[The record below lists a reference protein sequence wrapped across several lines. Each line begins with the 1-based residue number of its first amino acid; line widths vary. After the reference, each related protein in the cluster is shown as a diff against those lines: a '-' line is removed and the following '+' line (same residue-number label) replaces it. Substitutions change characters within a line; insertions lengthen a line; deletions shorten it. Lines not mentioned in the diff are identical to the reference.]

1 MDDSGADDVAAPRD
15 ARMRG
20 SPHGLPVGAA
30 LGRYGSRMNWWNDLI
45 DWTASDAGWRV
56 LSGAVIPFVAIVVA
70 GVVAALIGRGATKRV
85 VSLQER
91 EARNSAVAAI
101 ISAARKAAVWGS
113 LGHDERAYADHL
125 AEDADVRLRL
135 LPVSG
140 APTAANWAQHE
151 IADIKK
157 NSSTFSFQAEQSLA
171 EFRDR
176 LLEWQARP
184 NRARKL
190 FKSDLERW
198 KFESPDPDAE
208 LVKRQQDWNAD
219 QASARQ
225 TDVPAATPTTTSL
238 RPSTPSANTPAP
250 AGQATTAGQAAP
262 AGLGATAVTTPLGD
276 GVTRPYGDV
285 TGSPQQPP
293 VRPTLGSPASRPV
306 SAPATVTRG
315 AADADTRTADA
326 RAAETRVI
334 EETRGD
340 DETGVVDETD
350 AARPG
355 QRDREVPPPVAR
367 PTAADAHVNRPA
379 STVTSPSTRSVPT
392 RVEGAPAEPADAHE
406 TDEAPYTQPISANE
420 IRRRSSD
427 DDD

>member
-157 NSSTFSFQAEQSLA
+157 NSSTFSFQRSSRSPSSATGCSSG
-171 EFRDR
+171 RH
-176 LLEWQARP
+176 ARTAP
-184 NRARKL
+184 ASCSRATSSGGSSRAR
-190 FKSDLERW
+190 
-198 KFESPDPDAE
+198 
-208 LVKRQQDWNAD
+208 
-219 QASARQ
+219 
-225 TDVPAATPTTTSL
+225 TPT
-238 RPSTPSANTPAP
+238 PSS
-250 AGQATTAGQAAP
+250 
-262 AGLGATAVTTPLGD
+262 
-276 GVTRPYGDV
+276 
-285 TGSPQQPP
+285 
-293 VRPTLGSPASRPV
+293 
-306 SAPATVTRG
+306 
-315 AADADTRTADA
+315 
-326 RAAETRVI
+326 
-334 EETRGD
+334 
-340 DETGVVDETD
+340 
-350 AARPG
+350 
-355 QRDREVPPPVAR
+355 
-367 PTAADAHVNRPA
+367 
-379 STVTSPSTRSVPT
+379 
-392 RVEGAPAEPADAHE
+392 
-406 TDEAPYTQPISANE
+406 
-420 IRRRSSD
+420 
-427 DDD
+427 